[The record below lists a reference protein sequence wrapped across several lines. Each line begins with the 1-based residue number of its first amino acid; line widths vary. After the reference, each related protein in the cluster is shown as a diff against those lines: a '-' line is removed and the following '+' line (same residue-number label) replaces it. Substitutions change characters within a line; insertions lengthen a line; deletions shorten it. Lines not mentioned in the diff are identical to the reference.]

1 MRGQK
6 NSTEAAERKPSL
18 QQEIDM
24 MSDSVESEQPENVGN
39 AGGNKGKAGNVM
51 LSGGTM

>member
-6 NSTEAAERKPSL
+6 SSTEAAERKPSL

-24 MSDSVESEQPENVGN
+24 MSDGVESEQSEHVGK
-39 AGGNKGKAGNVM
+39 ASGNKGKAGNVM